1 MIFNKISPTQNSS
14 FTSIV
19 QGGIRFNTYVFL
31 ALDSVKISNAG
42 IKI

>member
-31 ALDSVKISNAG
+31 ALSASIFWDKG
-42 IKI
+42 LY